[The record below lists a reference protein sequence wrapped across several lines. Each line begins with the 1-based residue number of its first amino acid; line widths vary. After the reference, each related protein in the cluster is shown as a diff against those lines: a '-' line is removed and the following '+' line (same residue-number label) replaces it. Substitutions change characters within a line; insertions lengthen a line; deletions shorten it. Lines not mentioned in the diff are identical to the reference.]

1 MGEEINQQNLIDK
14 QDENQDYKR
23 IVPLEKQQK
32 LEELKRIALDKG
44 LTKAVFI
51 AKKMDDP
58 FLLDELHDALAD
70 ELKAHLISEGKLE
83 SL

>member
-1 MGEEINQQNLIDK
+1 MENQSINQQF
-14 QDENQDYKR
+14 DEEAVREDIGR
-23 IVPLEKQQK
+23 IIPLEKQQK
-32 LEELKRIALDKG
+32 LEELKRIALEKG

-58 FLLDELHDALAD
+58 FLLDELHDALTD